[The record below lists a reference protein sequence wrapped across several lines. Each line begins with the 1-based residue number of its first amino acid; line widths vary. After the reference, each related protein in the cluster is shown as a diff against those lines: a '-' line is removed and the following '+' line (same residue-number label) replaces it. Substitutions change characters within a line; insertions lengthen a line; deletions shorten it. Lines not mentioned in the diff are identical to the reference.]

1 MHRPTP
7 LVTRPVAWGL
17 GDAVAGFVLAN
28 LCAVVAG
35 ALILAAAGQETT
47 PVDELSLTMVAALQ
61 VPLWV
66 GYLGAPLWAA
76 RRKGHGIVEDFGFRM
91 RWSDI
96 PIGLA
101 VGVATQLI
109 VIPLL
114 YVPIFWI
121 TGDQDIS
128 APARSLTDRATDP
141 TGVVLLILIVVV
153 GAPII
158 EELFFRGLF
167 LRSVERRF
175 GSRWALVVTSVVFGA
190 IHLEL
195 LQFPALTVAGLVF
208 GGLALRSGRL
218 GPSIWAHIGFNG
230 VAVLTLL
237 SSST

>member
-1 MHRPTP
+1 MT
-7 LVTRPVAWGL
+7 WGV
-17 GDAVAGFVLAN
+17 GDAVAGFLLAN
-28 LCAVVAG
+28 ACAVVAG
-35 ALILAAAGQETT
+35 AVILAATGQGAT
-47 PVDELSLTMVAALQ
+47 PVNELSLAMVAVLQ
-61 VPLWV
+61 VPLWI

-76 RRKGHGIVEDFGFRM
+76 GRKGHGIVEDFGFRM

-101 VGVATQLI
+101 VGVATQLLI
-109 VIPLL
+109 IPLL
-114 YVPIFWI
+114 YIPIFWL
-121 TGDQDIS
+121 TGDRDIS

-167 LRSVERRF
+167 LRSVERRL

-195 LQFPALTVAGLVF
+195 LQFPALALAGLVF
-208 GGLALRSGRL
+208 GGLAVWSGRL

-230 VAVLTLL
+230 VAVVTLL
-237 SSST
+237 SNST